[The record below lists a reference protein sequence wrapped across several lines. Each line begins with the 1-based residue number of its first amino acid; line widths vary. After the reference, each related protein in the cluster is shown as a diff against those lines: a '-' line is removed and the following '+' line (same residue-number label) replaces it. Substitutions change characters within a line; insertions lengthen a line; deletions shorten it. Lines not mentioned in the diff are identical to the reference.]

1 MALDIQQ
8 AVVQAIL
15 VQLELAESIMAL
27 IDKSK
32 NYFAVFV
39 SRQEVPAEHLK
50 FVVEWAVEVI
60 DLGFS
65 Q

>member
-1 MALDIQQ
+1 MALDIQR

-15 VQLELAESIMAL
+15 VQPVLAESIMLL

>member
-1 MALDIQQ
+1 MALDIQR

-15 VQLELAESIMAL
+15 VQPALAESIMLL
-27 IDKSK
+27 IDKPK
-32 NYFAVFV
+32 DYFVVFLR
-39 SRQEVPAEHLK
+39 RQEVPAEHLK